1 MKNNKVNKSEPE
13 NKPKIVSPISIGS
26 RFGGAKA
33 NIKIGSG
40 HSQYKPAPVKITQHK
55 G

>member
-1 MKNNKVNKSEPE
+1 MKNNKSEK
-13 NKPKIVSPISIGS
+13 NNDKKPAVISPVSIGS
-26 RFGGAKA
+26 RFGGAKT
-33 NIKIGSG
+33 NIKIGVG